1 MIGLL
6 VWSMVRYMFSNFF
19 LPKKSTYTRIVYT
32 VLPIYWIGIAVS
44 WVYLFAS
51 SPRFLD
57 TYSFFTQ
64 DTEISVSTMIDT
76 IKQSNEHEVEELSEP
91 RSFSLY
97 FTDIEEITFGDF
109 IPLLWERYTDSDV
122 SYLSQVVD
130 FSYITRQSVLYP
142 SFVYALNQNM
152 IGINQD
158 PDQVMKC
165 KHLLIMMWLA
175 ESWDIQDGSDIVA
188 DYRSDN
194 RATKI
199 LNQWCKSPDQLVLWV
214 NLP

>member
-1 MIGLL
+1 
-6 VWSMVRYMFSNFF
+6 
-19 LPKKSTYTRIVYT
+19 
-32 VLPIYWIGIAVS
+32 
-44 WVYLFAS
+44 
-51 SPRFLD
+51 
-57 TYSFFTQ
+57 
-64 DTEISVSTMIDT
+64 MIDT
-76 IKQSNEHEVEELSEP
+76 IKQSNVHEAEELPET

-165 KHLLIMMWLA
+165 KHLLIMM
-175 ESWDIQDGSDIVA
+175 
-188 DYRSDN
+188 
-194 RATKI
+194 
-199 LNQWCKSPDQLVLWV
+199 
-214 NLP
+214 